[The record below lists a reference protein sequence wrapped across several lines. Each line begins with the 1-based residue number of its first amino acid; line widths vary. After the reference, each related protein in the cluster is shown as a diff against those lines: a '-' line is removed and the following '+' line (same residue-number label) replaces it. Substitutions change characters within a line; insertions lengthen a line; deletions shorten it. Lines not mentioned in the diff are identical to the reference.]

1 MLRKKW
7 SWVTTLL
14 LLWIINF
21 CATESLLAGELNIGA
36 VSIDMTPP
44 LPVSLD
50 GQMRLRVA
58 EEAQTPLTVS
68 VIALENKDGNKSEI
82 SVWVTLEL
90 VSISDHLRD
99 MIRAKIETAIPDINP
114 RKIVINATHTHTGP
128 ATRIGNFILPDGVHS
143 VEDNL
148 DFITARVVEGVLK
161 AWNSRKPGSVSWG
174 LGQAKVAVNRRAV
187 YYDGSAKMYGKT
199 NLPEFRGLEGYE
211 DHDLN
216 VLFFWDE
223 NEQLIATCINVS
235 CPAQEVEG
243 RSAINADFW
252 YPVREQ
258 LRERFGEELVVLG
271 WIGAA
276 GDQSP
281 HLMYGRVGEERM
293 RELRGLTRL
302 EELARRIVVS
312 VEDVCD
318 VVQTDKHLDIK
329 LIHEMMTLKLPK
341 RLVTVDALNEAKSAI
356 EEIESDTERRIT
368 NYRRIKWHQ
377 AIIDRYEQQQLNPD
391 QTYDVEIHLIRL
403 GEVVICTNPFELFT
417 EYGIRM
423 KARSPAVQT
432 FVVQLVGGGTYL
444 PTMEAVRGGHYSAI
458 IQSNQVGP
466 EGGDILVEE
475 TVRGIDEIW
484 NTATTEQ

>member
-1 MLRKKW
+1 M
-7 SWVTTLL
+7 S
-14 LLWIINF
+14 
-21 CATESLLAGELNIGA
+21 AGELNIGA

-50 GQMRLRVA
+50 GQMRLRIA
-58 EEAQTPLTVS
+58 EEVQSPLTAGIV
-68 VIALENKDGNKSEI
+68 VLENVDGDFKNV
-82 SVWVTLEL
+82 SVWVSLEL
-90 VSISDHLRD
+90 VVITEKLKN
-99 MIRAKIETAIPDINP
+99 MIEERIETLIPDIDA
-114 RKIVINATHTHTGP
+114 RKLIINATHTHTGP
-128 ATRIGNFILPDGVHS
+128 STRIGNFILPEGVRS
-143 VEDNL
+143 IEETL
-148 DFITARVVEGVLK
+148 EFITQKVSEGIFQ
-161 AWNSRKPGSVSWG
+161 AWKYRKPGSVSWG
-174 LGQAKVAVNRRAV
+174 LGQAKLAVNRRAV
-187 YYDGSAKMYGKT
+187 YYDGSARMYGDT
-199 NLPEFRGLEGYE
+199 DLPEFRGLEGPE

-312 VEDVCD
+312 VEDVYD
-318 VVQTDKHLDIK
+318 VVQTDKHSDIK
-329 LIHEMMTLKLPK
+329 LIHKLKTLKLPK

-403 GEVVICTNPFELFT
+403 GEVVICTNPFEMFT

>member
-1 MLRKKW
+1 
-7 SWVTTLL
+7 
-14 LLWIINF
+14 
-21 CATESLLAGELNIGA
+21 
-36 VSIDMTPP
+36 
-44 LPVSLD
+44 
-50 GQMRLRVA
+50 
-58 EEAQTPLTVS
+58 
-68 VIALENKDGNKSEI
+68 
-82 SVWVTLEL
+82 
-90 VSISDHLRD
+90 
-99 MIRAKIETAIPDINP
+99 

-128 ATRIGNFILPDGVHS
+128 STRIGNFILPDGVHP

-148 DFITARVVEGVLK
+148 DFITARVVEGVLQ

-187 YYDGSAKMYGKT
+187 YYDGAAKMYGKT
-199 NLPEFRGLEGYE
+199 KLPEFRGLEGYE

-216 VLFFWDE
+216 VLFFWDV

-312 VEDVCD
+312 VEDVYD
-318 VVQTDKHLDIK
+318 VVQTDKHSDIK
-329 LIHEMMTLKLPK
+329 LIHELKTLKLPK
-341 RLVTVDALNEAKSAI
+341 RLVTVNALNEAKSAI
-356 EEIESDTERRIT
+356 EEIES
-368 NYRRIKWHQ
+368 
-377 AIIDRYEQQQLNPD
+377 
-391 QTYDVEIHLIRL
+391 
-403 GEVVICTNPFELFT
+403 
-417 EYGIRM
+417 
-423 KARSPAVQT
+423 
-432 FVVQLVGGGTYL
+432 
-444 PTMEAVRGGHYSAI
+444 
-458 IQSNQVGP
+458 
-466 EGGDILVEE
+466 
-475 TVRGIDEIW
+475 
-484 NTATTEQ
+484 